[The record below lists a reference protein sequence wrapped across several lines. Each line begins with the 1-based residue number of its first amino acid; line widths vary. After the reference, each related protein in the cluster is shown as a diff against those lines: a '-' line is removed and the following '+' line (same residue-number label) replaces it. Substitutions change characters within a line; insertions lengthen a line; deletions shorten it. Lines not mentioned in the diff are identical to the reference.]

1 MSSTSV
7 RTAAPA
13 HGGRVARW
21 RAALRRLTAFGIV
34 GAIAFVVDAGL
45 FNLLRATVLAEEV
58 VIAKVLAAT
67 VSIAVAWIGHR
78 TLVFRRR
85 REQSLGRELGMFV
98 LANLGGLLI
107 AAGCLWVSH
116 DLLGLRSV
124 VADNVAGNLIGVALG
139 TAFRFACY
147 QLIVFRAPVSA
158 SDDSGDAAQP
168 KSPAAKRSANP
179 LAGVPSASATGAD

>member
-1 MSSTSV
+1 M
-7 RTAAPA
+7 
-13 HGGRVARW
+13 RW
-21 RAALRRLTAFGIV
+21 RAALRRLTAFGVV

-45 FNLLRATVLAEEV
+45 FNLLRATVLADEV
-58 VIAKVLAAT
+58 VVAKVLAAT

-147 QLIVFRAPVSA
+147 QLIVFRAPASA
-158 SDDSGDAAQP
+158 SDGSGDAAQP
-168 KSPAAKRSANP
+168 KSPAANRSAKP